1 MPIGATALRV
11 LCAQPPIYSSFISTQ
26 TVNVRDMT
34 TRSRS
39 RSRSAHV
46 SRGTRSHSST
56 TTVFSKDHDRYNEEW
71 EVYDAITRAV
81 KAYNHDIVDS
91 NIQLGTL
98 EDASKNKLY
107 VVIPFTTTQVK
118 SFTTLAADISTAVHA
133 EVDISADIDIDNDAQ
148 IHFSFNVL
156 RSSFKERGD
165 SPGMLDRARSVMFN
179 SRALQLVVLLLILY
193 YVFWW

>member
-1 MPIGATALRV
+1 MGE
-11 LCAQPPIYSSFISTQ
+11 
-26 TVNVRDMT
+26 
-34 TRSRS
+34 RSRS
-39 RSRSAHV
+39 RSRS
-46 SRGTRSHSST
+46 SRTSRAPRSHSST

-81 KAYNHDIVDS
+81 KAYNHDVVDS

-118 SFTTLAADISTAVHA
+118 SFTTLAADISNAVQA

-156 RSSFKERGD
+156 RSSFKDRED
-165 SPGMLDRARSVMFN
+165 APGMLDRARSAVFN
-179 SRALQLVVLLLILY
+179 SRRLQLVAVLLLLLY